1 MLNRAAFYGDQGFWI
16 RLAYLELFRKRGIT
30 AVVRLG
36 DRSDSEHQNFIP
48 AGVPLPVRFIKG
60 FGPAEIGAPGN
71 LLSDDGTT
79 FVRTECIVKCIGDLT
94 EEDLAGSAPDTS
106 TKELVRYHL
115 ATINNTELPSWDTK
129 VTIWRFEFCSDA
141 E

>member
-1 MLNRAAFYGDQGFWI
+1 MLNRASVYGDQGFWI
-16 RLAYLELFRKRGIT
+16 RLAYRELFKKQEIK

-36 DRSDSEHQNFIP
+36 DRSDPLHKNFIP

-60 FGPAEIGAPGN
+60 FGKAEVGVPGN
-71 LLSDDGTT
+71 LLPDDGTT
-79 FVRTECIVKCIGDLT
+79 FIRTGCLVKCLGDLT
-94 EEDLAGSAPDTS
+94 EEDLAGSAPDTA

-129 VTIWRFEFCSDA
+129 VTIWRFEFVDT